1 MVDRLDLRPLDVWE
15 SRRELGNAKVA
26 SLVQMFKEFV
36 NQSGGVNLEPLTTL
50 LEKFQQ
56 TPKKKR
62 KKKVQRTSPE
72 GSVEIKTWKGHR
84 YQVCPTTGWWTWIEK
99 AQADQTSSSRDSSWY
114 ANWPSLP
121 KSEPRNSNTVGSGQQ
136 TRTVVLTKPTKEIGT
151 GQPPVTGIRTQDWS
165 SVPAPSVVKLKDL
178 ITAVSEGH
186 SPPGNLVE
194 IQNSEQLAEVSDLW
208 DAFGNPAPLTLMFTG
223 PFSHKDQVRVTVSLI
238 RGTKAQKLETVGLLK
253 LNGTQG
259 PWVHNAEKITRD
271 FRLVAP
277 AMYRA
282 QFLPQGQ
289 SVDTA
294 TFVVSSLASASQ
306 VPVSQ
311 LIGGQ
316 WVQRQQGQ
324 DKHLVGYLR
333 LKPETVAKLMPFSG
347 HNAVFVTKV
356 KRPQR
361 WAQFFGS
368 NDWKTKLEKH
378 ISEEFPNFKRND
390 SKPSCGGKAVV
401 KT

>member
-1 MVDRLDLRPLDVWE
+1 M
-15 SRRELGNAKVA
+15 
-26 SLVQMFKEFV
+26 
-36 NQSGGVNLEPLTTL
+36 
-50 LEKFQQ
+50 
-56 TPKKKR
+56 
-62 KKKVQRTSPE
+62 
-72 GSVEIKTWKGHR
+72 
-84 YQVCPTTGWWTWIEK
+84 
-99 AQADQTSSSRDSSWY
+99 
-114 ANWPSLP
+114 
-121 KSEPRNSNTVGSGQQ
+121 
-136 TRTVVLTKPTKEIGT
+136 LTKPTKEIGT

-186 SPPGNLVE
+186 SPSGNLVQ

-223 PFSHKDQVRVTVSLI
+223 NFSHKDQVRVTVSLI

-259 PWVHNAEKITRD
+259 PWVHNAEKVARD
-271 FRLVAP
+271 ILPKSDKVEVRLVAP

-356 KRPQR
+356 KDRSGGSIFWIKRLENETREAYFRRVSKLQKERQQAIVWRQGGGQDLGFGRTDKDENLNPSRIVTIRGLPEQWDDEDIVSFMHSQKWTQFAVTSR
-361 WAQFFGS
+361 KKKCTYGKGFPPLNEKITVGGLSLSMMTPLGRSAFKFFLTDLVAQ
-368 NDWKTKLEKH
+368 
-378 ISEEFPNFKRND
+378 
-390 SKPSCGGKAVV
+390 
-401 KT
+401 